1 MPRKQIVKIIFFLIL
16 TIILI
21 MLIDFIYSSYSNKA
35 NFENSILYQTQNT
48 NNSIFSID
56 KMTFFSSCN
65 AISSVNA
72 NSSITIQDLYQ
83 FTDIAIFINNNSDDE
98 NYNLQNTLKEVY
110 IENISFTT
118 LPALGEPSLYY
129 QTLSNFASGKF
140 LNHKKIIDRANFDI
154 SSDDVIDYSSTA
166 LHNNCANPIT
176 LCYVNSNITND
187 YTISSAES
195 LAYNGSLLK
204 TCNIPAKNLECSVS
218 FDIYIINNLD
228 EKFKCPV
235 YFKIPLVGEDSSI
248 TYGTYVFENTSNF
261 IFYEI
266 F

>member
-1 MPRKQIVKIIFFLIL
+1 MARKQIIKVIFFLIL

-21 MLIDFIYSSYSNKA
+21 LLINFIYSSYSNKSK
-35 NFENSILYQTQNT
+35 FDNSILYQTQNT

-56 KMTFFSSCN
+56 KITFFSSCN
-65 AISSVNA
+65 ATSSINA

-83 FTDIAIFINNNSDDE
+83 FTDIAIFINNNSDQE
-98 NYNLQNTLKEVY
+98 NYNLQNTLKEVS
-110 IENISFTT
+110 IENISFTD

-129 QTLSNFASGKF
+129 QTLSNFASGK
-140 LNHKKIIDRANFDI
+140 LLDDNKITDRATFDI
-154 SSDDVIDYSSTA
+154 SGDDVIDYSSTA

-176 LCYVNSNITND
+176 LCYVNSNIANN
-187 YTISSAES
+187 YTISSTES

-204 TCNIPAKNLECSVS
+204 TCNIPAKNLECAVS
-218 FDIYIINNLD
+218 FDIYIVNNLD

-235 YFKIPLVGEDSSI
+235 YFKIPLVDKESSV
-248 TYGTYVFENTSNF
+248 TDGTYVFENTSNF
-261 IFYEI
+261 MFYEI